1 MKPLYSMVLR
11 CHTKLSFC
19 LDSHVKNHYPNAVQ
33 NVSVRRKKSNSLTL
47 SSFNGWEAVSEYA
60 TLEDLA
66 LMAMD
71 KIEVLS
77 FEGLRIQ
84 TGTSNEEAPSDI
96 IPQYIGDVSTLEGR
110 GAKSSWSLDL
120 EGTGGSDDDIDGL
133 MGLSLSLDEWMKLDS
148 GIIDDE
154 DQGSDRISKILVAHH
169 ANSVDMICSG
179 WSGDKRGKRSGKKWG
194 FLGDNFTVALMVQL
208 RDPLR
213 NYEPVGT
220 PMLALIQVKRV
231 FLPRKPGKIY
241 CNASKKGNNEEQ
253 DGAETETKSLDKQE
267 KHEEE
272 IIPRFKVTEVLVA
285 GLDTEPSKKTIWGD
299 PKQQQSGSRWMLAT
313 GLGKPKKRQLMK
325 SKTAGK
331 LSQGKMATSQP
342 GETLWSITSPVH
354 GNGTKLKGLASPKP
368 HSRNP
373 NIILPNGIIKLS

>member
-1 MKPLYSMVLR
+1 M
-11 CHTKLSFC
+11 
-19 LDSHVKNHYPNAVQ
+19 DSHVKNHYPNAVQ
-33 NVSVRRKKSNSLTL
+33 NVSVRRKKSNSLAL
-47 SSFNGWEAVSEYA
+47 SSFNGREAFSEYA

-84 TGTSNEEAPSDI
+84 TGTSNEEAPSNI
-96 IPQYIGDVSTLEGR
+96 IPQSVGDISTLEGR

-179 WSGDKRGKRSGKKWG
+179 WNGDKRGKRSGKKWG
-194 FLGDNFTVALMVQL
+194 FLGDNFTIALMVQL

-231 FLPRKPGKIY
+231 FLPQNPGKIY

-253 DGAETETKSLDKQE
+253 DGVETETKPLDGQE

-272 IIPRFKVTEVLVA
+272 TIPRFKVTEVLVA
-285 GLDTEPSKKTIWGD
+285 GLDTEPSKKTVWGD
-299 PKQQQSGSRWMLAT
+299 PKQQESGSRWMLAT
-313 GLGKPKKRQLMK
+313 GMGKPKKRQLMK
-325 SKTAGK
+325 SKTVGK
-331 LSQGKMATSQP
+331 FSQGKMPTSQP
-342 GETLWSITSPVH
+342 GDTLWSITSLVH